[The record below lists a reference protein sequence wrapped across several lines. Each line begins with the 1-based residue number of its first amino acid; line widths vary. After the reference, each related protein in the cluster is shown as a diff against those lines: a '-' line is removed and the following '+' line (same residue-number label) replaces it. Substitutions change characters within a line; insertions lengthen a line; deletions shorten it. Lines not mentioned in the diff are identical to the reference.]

1 MLISAIKTSVSLLF
15 NGFLM
20 HRNKN
25 KKYFINKCF
34 MRKSSFLF
42 CIFSRTSWKLEIKF
56 YDLVAWS
63 VIKDYPKPEKSYLYH
78 ETIKEIK

>member
-1 MLISAIKTSVSLLF
+1 MLISAIKSSVSSFF

-42 CIFSRTSWKLEIKF
+42 CILSRTSWKLEIKF
-56 YDLVAWS
+56 YDWVARS
-63 VIKDYPKPEKSYLYH
+63 VIKDNPKPEKS
-78 ETIKEIK
+78 

>member
-1 MLISAIKTSVSLLF
+1 MLISATKSSVSSFF

-34 MRKSSFLF
+34 MKKKSSFLF
-42 CIFSRTSWKLEIKF
+42 CILSRASWKLEIKF
-56 YDLVAWS
+56 YD
-63 VIKDYPKPEKSYLYH
+63 
-78 ETIKEIK
+78 